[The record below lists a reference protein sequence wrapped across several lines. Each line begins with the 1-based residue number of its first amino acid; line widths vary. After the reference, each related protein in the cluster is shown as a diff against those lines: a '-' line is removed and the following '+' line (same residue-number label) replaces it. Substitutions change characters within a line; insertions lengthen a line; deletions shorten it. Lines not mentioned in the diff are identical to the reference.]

1 MRNDMAVFT
10 ETKAALDAL
19 LKDGLKWERITGA
32 DGVRRFRL
40 PDLLTVREVGGIFR
54 LSYGAALRFIRRNLR
69 PLGAV
74 SYTGEHG
81 GGRVLVHSWGVLK
94 LLGMEERCPCCNRG
108 WLTEGNGE
116 GGEP

>member
-1 MRNDMAVFT
+1 MAVFK
-10 ETKAALDAL
+10 ETKATLDAL

-40 PDLLTVREVGGIFR
+40 PDLLTAREIGGIFR
-54 LSYGAALRFIRRNLR
+54 LSYGGTLRFIRRNLR

-74 SYTGEHG
+74 SYTGEK

-94 LLGMEERCPCCNRG
+94 LLDMDERCPCCNRP
-108 WLTEGNGE
+108 WLNEGNGK
-116 GGEP
+116 GEKSG